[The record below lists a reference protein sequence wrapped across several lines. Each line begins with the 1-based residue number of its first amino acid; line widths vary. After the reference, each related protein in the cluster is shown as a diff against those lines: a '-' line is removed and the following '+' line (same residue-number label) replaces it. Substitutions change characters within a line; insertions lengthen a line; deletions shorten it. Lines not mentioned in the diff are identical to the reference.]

1 MQHGQNVYCQGKNL
15 DVLLYVPVD
24 RLQYQ
29 QETWHILDP
38 RWNMVAVQRV
48 YENSVS
54 EYHIF
59 LGRTMSVPTIKR
71 LDQTVVN
78 RIAAGEVYIIISK

>member
-1 MQHGQNVYCQGKNL
+1 
-15 DVLLYVPVD
+15 
-24 RLQYQ
+24 
-29 QETWHILDP
+29 
-38 RWNMVAVQRV
+38 MVAVQRV